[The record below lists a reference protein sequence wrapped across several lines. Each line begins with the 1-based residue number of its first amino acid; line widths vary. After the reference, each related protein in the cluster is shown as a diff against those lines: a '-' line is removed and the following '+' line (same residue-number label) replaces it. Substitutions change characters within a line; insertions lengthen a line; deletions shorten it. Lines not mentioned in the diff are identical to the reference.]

1 MNTTG
6 ISRKIFV
13 VLNTIFLILLALISI
28 YPLLYCCMISF
39 SNANLVMA
47 NEAFVWKPLGF
58 SLAAYK
64 EILRNPTIGG
74 GYLNTIFVVVV
85 GTGINVFLSVIA
97 AYFLSRKDIPITKPI
112 MVLIVFTMYFNGGM
126 VPTFLIV
133 KGVGLYNSLWALI
146 IPGAISAYNLIVM
159 RTAFV
164 EVPESLEESA
174 MLDGAGAWMIL
185 FKILLPLVKASV
197 AVITLYYAVAHWN
210 DWFNGM
216 IYLKDS
222 DKFPLQL
229 VLRKMLIVNTGDMID
244 DTGAGGEE
252 RIAETIQHATIMVA
266 TVPILCIYPFIQKY
280 FEKGVMLGA
289 VKG

>member
-1 MNTTG
+1 MA
-6 ISRKIFV
+6 
-13 VLNTIFLILLALISI
+13 LNGIFLIAFAIASL
-28 YPLLYCCMISF
+28 YPLVYCLMISF
-39 SNANLVMA
+39 SKSNLVMA
-47 NEAFVWKPLGF
+47 NDSFVWHPLGF

-64 EILRNPTIGG
+64 EVFSDPSIIT
-74 GYLNTIFVVVV
+74 GYLNTFFVVIV
-85 GTGINVFLSVIA
+85 GTTINLLFTLLA
-97 AYFLSRKDIPITKPI
+97 AYFLSKKDVPIARWI
-112 MVLIVFTMYFNGGM
+112 MLLIVFTMYFSGGM

-146 IPGAISAYNLIVM
+146 IPGAVSAYNLIIL

-164 EVPESLEESA
+164 DLPASIEESA
-174 MLDGAGAWMIL
+174 MIDGAGPWVIL

-210 DWFNGM
+210 NWFGAM
-216 IYLKDS
+216 IYLKDPE
-222 DKFPLQL
+222 KFPLQL
-229 VLRKMLIVNTGDMID
+229 VLRKMLIVNTGDVLD
-244 DTGAGGEE
+244 DTGADGEE
-252 RIAETIQHATIMVA
+252 RIAETIQHAVIIVA